1 MMPFKKNLKGR
12 SQSGDD
18 DRKNVIKQIKVRNLI
33 KGDKSWIHKPDD
45 TEGQTIELPPTQEQS
60 APEPPPVTTQKERT
74 PPPKASPGY
83 IIRGVFTKP
92 VDSTSLPQTQ
102 FPPAETSKS
111 SIIPGKSASSK
122 LPRHMVSGYKVIP
135 DEYNKKIAEAA
146 SGQLPRAATWGRSY
160 VLSAAKKNSESSAQ
174 DSAPAYMAKRVE
186 ITEDEVP
193 SEKSQ
198 TLPSL
203 ARQFFNFA
211 SSDSSRERPSSS
223 SWSGN
228 VSRNLFS
235 TPKVQEYSAKKEET
249 HTLLPQEPKM
259 ESSLLDLSSETSQK
273 RTSLEHKERNISST
287 KEDIPTEEEDKDTYP
302 DEADRPILSYGDH
315 FLSGIHGEDYEGP
328 GKQQPVEVNKPS
340 RPDPHPQ
347 EGGIREIPLAPPVPR
362 DYRPSFWN
370 PTRHGSEEHAIFS
383 PEDQFDRSMNL
394 QYCMPGEN
402 TTKYSSASTVTT
414 TEKRYGSSVSSDD
427 LLPPETRRFASS
439 TIGSTDQRF
448 GTLPSVDEMLTSD
461 HRSSLSGYEER
472 SVTTIVREARWDK
485 TAHAGAKGDTR
496 PDPNIHYSS
505 YRVITPDSAHQLPLK
520 GSDQEYSSRR
530 YASATGDRPSMGGM
544 PASSRDS
551 ASASDSEPPASS
563 AKISGATCTYCCKEI
578 RSGPKI
584 TLEHLGICCHE
595 WCFKC
600 GICKKKM
607 GNMLDHVYIHKGI
620 IHCDQCYARLF

>member
-1 MMPFKKNLKGR
+1 MCCLLPRRTQRVLLRTQHLLTWLRGLK
-12 SQSGDD
+12 SQRMKSLL
-18 DRKNVIKQIKVRNLI
+18 RRVRRCHLWQDN
-33 KGDKSWIHKPDD
+33 
-45 TEGQTIELPPTQEQS
+45 
-60 APEPPPVTTQKERT
+60 
-74 PPPKASPGY
+74 
-83 IIRGVFTKP
+83 F
-92 VDSTSLPQTQ
+92 STSPVLIQ
-102 FPPAETSKS
+102 AERDQAPHLGLETC
-111 SIIPGKSASSK
+111 PGISF
-122 LPRHMVSGYKVIP
+122 
-135 DEYNKKIAEAA
+135 
-146 SGQLPRAATWGRSY
+146 QLPKFKSTVRRKKKLTLCYPRSPKWNP
-160 VLSAAKKNSESSAQ
+160 VFLTFPQRPVRRELLWNIRKETF
-174 DSAPAYMAKRVE
+174 PA
-186 ITEDEVP
+186 
-193 SEKSQ
+193 
-198 TLPSL
+198 L
-203 ARQFFNFA
+203 
-211 SSDSSRERPSSS
+211 
-223 SWSGN
+223 
-228 VSRNLFS
+228 
-235 TPKVQEYSAKKEET
+235 
-249 HTLLPQEPKM
+249 
-259 ESSLLDLSSETSQK
+259 
-273 RTSLEHKERNISST
+273 

-302 DEADRPILSYGDH
+302 DEADRASTWSTDSNHGSTGSQNDLDEVDLPSKKGPILSYGDH

-370 PTRHGSEEHAIFS
+370 PTR
-383 PEDQFDRSMNL
+383 
-394 QYCMPGEN
+394 
-402 TTKYSSASTVTT
+402 YSSASTVTT

>member
-1 MMPFKKNLKGR
+1 MCCLLPRRTQRVLLRTQHLLTWLRGLK
-12 SQSGDD
+12 SQRMKSLL
-18 DRKNVIKQIKVRNLI
+18 RRVRRCHLWQDN
-33 KGDKSWIHKPDD
+33 
-45 TEGQTIELPPTQEQS
+45 
-60 APEPPPVTTQKERT
+60 
-74 PPPKASPGY
+74 
-83 IIRGVFTKP
+83 F
-92 VDSTSLPQTQ
+92 STSPVLIQ
-102 FPPAETSKS
+102 AERDQAPHLGLETC
-111 SIIPGKSASSK
+111 PGISF
-122 LPRHMVSGYKVIP
+122 
-135 DEYNKKIAEAA
+135 
-146 SGQLPRAATWGRSY
+146 QLPKFKSTVRRKKKLTLCYPRSPKWNP
-160 VLSAAKKNSESSAQ
+160 VFLTFPQRPVRRELLWNIRKETF
-174 DSAPAYMAKRVE
+174 PA
-186 ITEDEVP
+186 
-193 SEKSQ
+193 
-198 TLPSL
+198 L
-203 ARQFFNFA
+203 
-211 SSDSSRERPSSS
+211 
-223 SWSGN
+223 
-228 VSRNLFS
+228 
-235 TPKVQEYSAKKEET
+235 
-249 HTLLPQEPKM
+249 
-259 ESSLLDLSSETSQK
+259 
-273 RTSLEHKERNISST
+273 

-302 DEADRPILSYGDH
+302 DEADRASTWSTDSNHGSTGSQNDLDEVDLPSKKGPILSYGDH

-461 HRSSLSGYEER
+461 HR
-472 SVTTIVREARWDK
+472 
-485 TAHAGAKGDTR
+485 
-496 PDPNIHYSS
+496 
-505 YRVITPDSAHQLPLK
+505 
-520 GSDQEYSSRR
+520 R

>member
-1 MMPFKKNLKGR
+1 MCCLLPRRTQRVLLRTQHLLTWLRGLK
-12 SQSGDD
+12 SQRMKSLL
-18 DRKNVIKQIKVRNLI
+18 RRVRRCHLWQDN
-33 KGDKSWIHKPDD
+33 
-45 TEGQTIELPPTQEQS
+45 
-60 APEPPPVTTQKERT
+60 
-74 PPPKASPGY
+74 
-83 IIRGVFTKP
+83 F
-92 VDSTSLPQTQ
+92 STSPVLIQ
-102 FPPAETSKS
+102 AERDQAPHLGLETC
-111 SIIPGKSASSK
+111 PGISF
-122 LPRHMVSGYKVIP
+122 
-135 DEYNKKIAEAA
+135 
-146 SGQLPRAATWGRSY
+146 QLPKFKSTVRRKKKLTLCYPRSPKWNP
-160 VLSAAKKNSESSAQ
+160 VFLTFPQRPVRRELLWNIRKETF
-174 DSAPAYMAKRVE
+174 PA
-186 ITEDEVP
+186 
-193 SEKSQ
+193 
-198 TLPSL
+198 L
-203 ARQFFNFA
+203 
-211 SSDSSRERPSSS
+211 
-223 SWSGN
+223 
-228 VSRNLFS
+228 
-235 TPKVQEYSAKKEET
+235 
-249 HTLLPQEPKM
+249 
-259 ESSLLDLSSETSQK
+259 
-273 RTSLEHKERNISST
+273 

-302 DEADRPILSYGDH
+302 DEADRASTWSTDSNHGSTGSQNDLDEVDLPSKKGPILSYGDH

-563 AKISGATCTYCCKEI
+563 ANVEFARRKWAICWIMCTSI
-578 RSGPKI
+578 RESYTVTSVMQDSSSFDQPAKS
-584 TLEHLGICCHE
+584 HHE
-595 WCFKC
+595 D
-600 GICKKKM
+600 G
-607 GNMLDHVYIHKGI
+607 DPSS
-620 IHCDQCYARLF
+620 

>member
-12 SQSGDD
+12 SQSGED

-60 APEPPPVTTQKERT
+60 SSEPPPVTTQKERT
-74 PPPKASPGY
+74 PAPKAAPGY

-92 VDSTSLPQTQ
+92 VDSTSQPQIHC
-102 FPPAETSKS
+102 PPMETSKS
-111 SIIPGKSASSK
+111 STIPGKPASTK
-122 LPRHMVSGYKVIP
+122 LPRHVVSGYKVIP
-135 DEYNKKIAEAA
+135 DEYHKKIAEAS

-186 ITEDEVP
+186 IAEDEAP

-203 ARQFFNFA
+203 ARQFFNFT

-223 SWSGN
+223 SWPGN

-235 TPKVQEYSAKKEET
+235 TPKVQEYSGKKEET
-249 HTLLPQEPKM
+249 HTLLSQEPKM
-259 ESSLLDLSSETSQK
+259 ESTLLDLSSETSQK
-273 RTSLEHKERNISST
+273 RTSEHKERNISST
-287 KEDIPTEEEDKDTYP
+287 KEDIPTEEGDKDTYP
-302 DEADRPILSYGDH
+302 DDADRPILSYGDH

-340 RPDPHPQ
+340 RPDPHSQ
-347 EGGIREIPLAPPVPR
+347 EGGVREIPLAPPVPR

-370 PTRHGSEEHAIFS
+370 PTR
-383 PEDQFDRSMNL
+383 
-394 QYCMPGEN
+394 
-402 TTKYSSASTVTT
+402 YSSASTVTT
-414 TEKRYGSSVSSDD
+414 TEKRYGSSVNPDD
-427 LLPPETRRFASS
+427 LMPHETRRFPSS
-439 TIGSTDQRF
+439 AIGSTDQRF
-448 GTLPSVDEMLTSD
+448 GTLPSVDELLTSD

-496 PDPNIHYSS
+496 PDANIHYSS
-505 YRVITPDSAHQLPLK
+505 YRVITPDSAHQVPVK
-520 GSDQEYSSRR
+520 GSGQEYSSRR
-530 YASATGDRPSMGGM
+530 YASASGDRTSMGGM

-551 ASASDSEPPASS
+551 ASASDNEPPASS
-563 AKISGATCTYCCKEI
+563 AKISGATCTYCGKEI